1 MGNINIK
8 DEASVES
15 WKSRAFD
22 LNERA
27 KTVID
32 HATQVLKD
40 LSDMATGNYF
50 NKVIEYAD
58 EVVIGVTRIMEGMG
72 QILNVVNDIM
82 SKAKRMI
89 EDLAS
94 GVVDVVK
101 NIVG

>member
-40 LSDMATGNYF
+40 LSDMATGNFF